1 MKGEGTMTNEI
12 RNAEILFIY
21 DAKLT
26 NPNGDPDD
34 ENRPRMDPFT
44 RRALVSDVR
53 LKRYLRD
60 YWIDRGYDVWVRTRE
75 DGSHV
80 DATTREQDL
89 RKIYEQETGQQQ
101 RQKGG
106 TRSDEEYR
114 QWFLSRLVDVRLF
127 GATLPIKGGDGG
139 RGLSEQYTGPVQ
151 FNWGYSLHPVELN
164 PSNSITS
171 TFAGRGREKGEYG
184 TIGKD
189 WRLLYA
195 LIAFWGHVAKQRA
208 RLTGMTASDLD
219 VLEDGLL
226 HALASEATTRSKIG
240 QTPRLYLRVDWKD
253 RTPSF
258 GDPRDG
264 LRLLPAHEDLPVER
278 WRSIEEFVLDLQPL
292 VERLARYRE
301 QIAAI
306 RYWRHDE
313 LNLRGEDALLELPN
327 VTRIAG

>member
-1 MKGEGTMTNEI
+1 MDTQV
-12 RNAEILFIY
+12 RNADLLFLY

-60 YWIDRGYDVWVRTRE
+60 YWISRGYDVWVRTRE
-75 DGSHV
+75 DGSRV
-80 DATTREQDL
+80 DATQREQDL
-89 RKIYEQETGQQQ
+89 RKVFEQETGQQ
-101 RQKGG
+101 RGGRG
-106 TRSDEEYR
+106 TRADEEYR
-114 QWFLSRLVDVRLF
+114 QWFLNRLIDIRLF
-127 GATLPIKGGDGG
+127 GATLPIKAGEEK

-151 FNWGYSLHPVELN
+151 FSWGYSLHPVEVN

-171 TFAGRGREKGEYG
+171 MFAGRGGEKGEYG

-189 WRLLYA
+189 WRVLYA
-195 LIAFWGHVAKQRA
+195 LIAFWGHVAAQRA
-208 RLTGMTASDLD
+208 KATQMTAEDLKA
-219 VLEDGLL
+219 LEDGLL
-226 HALASEATTRSKIG
+226 HALSSEATTRSKLG

-253 RTPSF
+253 RAPSF

-264 LRLLPAHEDLPVER
+264 LRLLPAQEELPVER

-292 VERLARYRE
+292 VSRMMRYRDD
-301 QIAAI
+301 IAAI

-313 LNLRGEDALLELPN
+313 LNVRGEDALLQLPH
-327 VTRIAG
+327 VVQVIG

>member
-1 MKGEGTMTNEI
+1 MVNEI

-89 RKIYEQETGQQQ
+89 RSIYAQETGQQQQ

-106 TRSDEEYR
+106 TRSDEEYK
-114 QWFLSRLVDVRLF
+114 QWFLRRLVDVRLF
-127 GATLPIKGGDGG
+127 GATLPIKGGDGS

-151 FNWGYSLHPVELN
+151 FSWGYSLHPVELN

-171 TFAGRGREKGEYG
+171 TFAGRGGEKGEYG

-195 LIAFWGHVAKQRA
+195 LIAFWGHVAAQRA
-208 RLTGMTASDLD
+208 RLTEMTASDLEL
-219 VLEDGLL
+219 LEDGLL
-226 HALASEATTRSKIG
+226 HALSSEATTRSKIG
-240 QTPRLYLRVDWKD
+240 QTPRLYLRVDWTD
-253 RTPSF
+253 RAPSF

-264 LRLLPAHEDLPVER
+264 LRLLPAQEDLPVER
-278 WRSIEEFVLDLQPL
+278 WRSVDEFILDLQPL
-292 VERLARYRE
+292 VERLARYKE

-313 LNLRGEDALLELPN
+313 LKVRGEDALHELPK
-327 VTRIAG
+327 VARIVG

>member
-1 MKGEGTMTNEI
+1 MDDGVI
-12 RNAEILFIY
+12 RNADIVFLY

-60 YWIDRGYDVWVRTRE
+60 YWIGQGLDVWVRTRE
-75 DGSHV
+75 DGTRL
-80 DATTREQDL
+80 DASTRLEDL
-89 RKIYEQETGQQQ
+89 RQAYAQETGQQAG
-101 RQKGG
+101 RR
-106 TRSDEEYR
+106 TRDEAGFR
-114 QWFLSRLVDVRLF
+114 DWFLDRLIDVRLF
-127 GATLPIKGGDGG
+127 GATLPIKAEDGG

-151 FNWGYSLHPVELN
+151 FAWGYSLHEVELN

-171 TFAGRGREKGEYG
+171 TFAGRGGEKGEYG

-195 LIAFWGHVAKQRA
+195 LIGFWGHVASQRA
-208 RLTGMTASDLD
+208 RHTRMTPADLTT
-219 VLEDGLL
+219 LEQGLL
-226 HALASEATTRSKIG
+226 RCLTSEATTRSKVG
-240 QTPRLYLRVDWKD
+240 QTPRLYVRVDWRD
-253 RTPSF
+253 HSPPF

-264 LRLLPAHEDLPVER
+264 LKLLPVSEELPVER
-278 WRSIEEFVLDLQPL
+278 WRSIEEYVLDLQPL
-292 VERLARYRE
+292 VDRLMRYRD
-301 QIAAI
+301 QIAGI

-313 LNLRGEDALLELPN
+313 LNVRGEELLRALDGFSM
-327 VTRIAG
+327 VRA

>member
-1 MKGEGTMTNEI
+1 MANEI
-12 RNAEILFIY
+12 RDAEILFIY

-34 ENRPRMDPFT
+34 ENRPRRDPFT

-60 YWIDRGYDVWVRTRE
+60 YWLYQGYDIWVLAP
-75 DGSHV
+75 DGQHI
-80 DATTREQDL
+80 DATDREEMLANQ
-89 RKIYEQETGQQQ
+89 YEKETGKK
-101 RQKGG
+101 RSKGKG
-106 TRSDEEYR
+106 KSLDHNYWA
-114 QWFLSRLVDVRLF
+114 WFLQKLLDVRLF
-127 GATLPIKGGDGG
+127 GATVPLKAEQGTS
-139 RGLSEQYTGPVQ
+139 RGESFQFTGAVQ

-171 TFAGRGREKGEYG
+171 TFAGRGGEKGEYG

-195 LIAFWGHVAKQRA
+195 LIAFWGHVAAHRA
-208 RLTGMTASDLD
+208 RHTGMTASDLEL
-219 VLEDGLL
+219 LEDGLL
-226 HALASEATTRSKIG
+226 HALSSEATTRSKVG
-240 QTPRLYLRVDWKD
+240 QTPRLYLRVDWKE

-264 LRLLPAHEDLPVER
+264 LRLLPAQEDLPVER

-292 VERLARYRE
+292 IDRLARYHDHI
-301 QIAAI
+301 QAI

-313 LNLRGEDALLELPN
+313 LNVRGEEALLELPN
-327 VTRIAG
+327 VTRIVG

>member
-1 MKGEGTMTNEI
+1 MAETI
-12 RNAEILFIY
+12 RNAEILFLY

-60 YWIDRGYDVWVRTRE
+60 YWITRGLDVWVRTRE
-75 DGSHV
+75 DGSHL
-80 DATTREQDL
+80 DATTRESEL
-89 RKIYEQETGQQQ
+89 RKLYEQETGGPQ
-101 RQKGG
+101 REKRG
-106 TRSDEEYR
+106 TRSDEDYR
-114 QWFLSRLVDVRLF
+114 QWFLSRLIDVRLF
-127 GATLPIKGGDGG
+127 GATLTIKSESG

-171 TFAGRGREKGEYG
+171 TFAGRGGEKGEYG

-195 LIAFWGHVAKQRA
+195 LIAFWGHVAAQRA
-208 RLTGMTASDLD
+208 RLTGMTPQDLD
-219 VLEDGLL
+219 ALEDALL
-226 HALASEATTRSKIG
+226 HALNSEATTRSKVG
-240 QTPRLYLRVDWKD
+240 QTPRLYLRIDWAD
-253 RTPSF
+253 RAPSF

-264 LRLLPAHEDLPVER
+264 LRLLPVQEELPVER

-292 VERLARYRE
+292 VERLERYRGE
-301 QIAAI
+301 IASL

-313 LNLRGEDALLELPN
+313 MSVRGEDALLRLPN
-327 VTRIAG
+327 VTRLSG

>member
-1 MKGEGTMTNEI
+1 MANEI
-12 RNAEILFIY
+12 RDAEILFIY

-34 ENRPRMDPFT
+34 ENRPRRDPFT

-60 YWIDRGYDVWVRTRE
+60 YWLYQGYDIWVLAP
-75 DGSHV
+75 DGQHI
-80 DATTREQDL
+80 DATDREEMLANQ
-89 RKIYEQETGQQQ
+89 YEKETGKK
-101 RQKGG
+101 RSKGKG
-106 TRSDEEYR
+106 KSLDHNYWA
-114 QWFLSRLVDVRLF
+114 WFLQKLLDVRLF
-127 GATLPIKGGDGG
+127 GATVPLKAEQGTS
-139 RGLSEQYTGPVQ
+139 RGESFQFTGAVQ

-171 TFAGRGREKGEYG
+171 TFAGRGGEKGEYG

-195 LIAFWGHVAKQRA
+195 LIAFWGHVAAHRA
-208 RLTGMTASDLD
+208 RYTGMTASDLEL
-219 VLEDGLL
+219 LEDGLL
-226 HALASEATTRSKIG
+226 HALSSEATTRSKVG
-240 QTPRLYLRVDWKD
+240 QTPRLYLRVDWKE

-264 LRLLPAHEDLPVER
+264 LRLLPAQEDLPVER

-292 VERLARYRE
+292 IDRLARYHDHI
-301 QIAAI
+301 QAI

-313 LNLRGEDALLELPN
+313 LNVRGEEALLELPN
-327 VTRIAG
+327 VTRIVG

>member
-1 MKGEGTMTNEI
+1 MADAAI
-12 RNAEILFIY
+12 RNADILFLY

-60 YWIDRGYDVWVRTRE
+60 YWIGQGLDVWVCTRD
-75 DGSHV
+75 DGTRL
-80 DATTREQDL
+80 DASTRLDDL
-89 RKIYEQETGQQQ
+89 RKLYEQETGQQAG
-101 RQKGG
+101 RR
-106 TRSDEEYR
+106 TRDETGFR
-114 QWFLSRLVDVRLF
+114 DWFLQRLIDVRLF
-127 GATLPIKGGDGG
+127 GATLPIKAQDGG

-151 FNWGYSLHPVELN
+151 FNWGFALHEVELN

-171 TFAGRGREKGEYG
+171 TFAGRGGVKGEYG

-195 LIAFWGHVAKQRA
+195 LIGFWGHVAAQRA
-208 RLTGMTASDLD
+208 RQTGMTAGDLAT
-219 VLEDGLL
+219 LEEGLL
-226 HALASEATTRSKIG
+226 RCLSSEATTRSKVG
-240 QTPRLYLRVDWKD
+240 QTPRLYVRVDW
-253 RTPSF
+253 REHTPPF

-264 LRLLPAHEDLPVER
+264 LRLLPVNESLPVER
-278 WRSIEEFVLDLQPL
+278 WRSVEEYVLDLLPL
-292 VERLARYRE
+292 AERLNRYRE

-313 LNLRGEDALLELPN
+313 LNVRGEDTLREFDDFVEITL
-327 VTRIAG
+327 

>member
-1 MKGEGTMTNEI
+1 MADAAI
-12 RNAEILFIY
+12 RNADILFLY

-60 YWIDRGYDVWVRTRE
+60 YWIGQGLDVWVRTRD
-75 DGSHV
+75 DGTRL
-80 DATTREQDL
+80 DASTRLDDL
-89 RKIYEQETGQQQ
+89 RKLYEQETGQQAG
-101 RQKGG
+101 RR
-106 TRSDEEYR
+106 TRDETGFR
-114 QWFLSRLVDVRLF
+114 DWFLQRLIDVRLF
-127 GATLPIKGGDGG
+127 GATLPIKAQDGG

-151 FNWGYSLHPVELN
+151 FNWGYSLHEVELN

-171 TFAGRGREKGEYG
+171 TFAGRGGEKGEYG

-195 LIAFWGHVAKQRA
+195 LIGFWGHVAAQRA
-208 RLTGMTASDLD
+208 RQTGMTAGDLAT
-219 VLEDGLL
+219 LEAGLL
-226 HALASEATTRSKIG
+226 RCLSSEATTRSKVG
-240 QTPRLYLRVDWKD
+240 QIPRLYVRVDW
-253 RTPSF
+253 REHTPPF

-264 LRLLPAHEDLPVER
+264 LRLLPVNESLPVER
-278 WRSIEEFVLDLQPL
+278 WRSVEEYVLDLLPL
-292 VERLARYRE
+292 AERLNRYRG
-301 QIAAI
+301 QIAEI

-313 LNLRGEDALLELPN
+313 LNVRGEDTLREFKDFVEITL
-327 VTRIAG
+327 